1 MEQPLSAPLQEHFDM
16 AKPWLR
22 AGALLTLALA
32 LACAHEAAQGGRPA
46 EVAAESARD
55 APRPDEAV
63 ASFHF
68 PGNMPE
74 QREFVWRYADG
85 SYDYAER
92 WDVGIPEEGWQVN
105 LGWDWKVGCRVEV
118 RVLADETTCCTQA
131 CSDGGDAGVGH
142 EPPEAFSCMNGTA
155 GGEYDWFLEGL
166 HANEVGQLD
175 DCFASEGPP
184 PSAEP

>member
-1 MEQPLSAPLQEHFDM
+1 M
-16 AKPWLR
+16 
-22 AGALLTLALA
+22 LALA
-32 LACAHEAAQGGRPA
+32 LACAHEAADDGRPA
-46 EVAAESARD
+46 EIAGEPVRD

-92 WDVGIPEEGWQVN
+92 WDVGIPEDDWQVN
-105 LGWDWKVGCRVEV
+105 LGWDWKVGCRMEV
-118 RVLADETTCCTQA
+118 RVLADGTTCCTQA
-131 CSDGGDAGVGH
+131 CSGGGDAGVGH
-142 EPPEAFSCMNGTA
+142 EPPRAFSCMNGTA

-166 HANEVGQLD
+166 HANLVGGLD
-175 DCFASEGPP
+175 ACFASELPA
-184 PSAEP
+184 PSAE